1 MSVPGFVFVDLETS
15 AVDNPA
21 TEAIF
26 EIGFA
31 LDSIDFEPIDRF
43 EILPVTTAPPR

>member
-1 MSVPGFVFVDLETS
+1 MSIPGFVFVDLATS

-31 LDSIDFEPIDRF
+31 LYSIDFE
-43 EILPVTTAPPR
+43 